1 MTMCLLCRKLSQR
14 NQSKFDQRAYPRQT
28 EKVCVR
34 MRATLRTVD
43 LVEVFQWELELRCE
57 RLDTSTELAFWE
69 RRKFVEKRLNYCWVK
84 DNH

>member
-1 MTMCLLCRKLSQR
+1 
-14 NQSKFDQRAYPRQT
+14 
-28 EKVCVR
+28 

-84 DNH
+84 DNHRKLKDKPGKEVSQERENGELGNPTKAS